1 MPNGAFIGDSLK
13 VSLLT
18 YNRTLEIIFT
28 SNQGSFEFADLPPGN
43 YEVQVEPNGPQIDT
57 VNQSVQVF
65 RGAPSLITI
74 SLKEKASS
82 KKESTN
88 SPSISV
94 GEIGADVPKSAR
106 KEFEL
111 ASKAAQE
118 NNVDTAIIRLR
129 KAISIYPAFVMALND
144 LGAQLLAQ
152 GKLEEAGD
160 ELRRA
165 ISIDGKAFNP
175 NLNLGIV
182 LVQQQRFAEAI
193 EFLNRAV
200 SLDAT
205 SPAARLYAGLAEMGL
220 GNSDSAEK
228 HLTAA
233 YQIGGRSYALALFH
247 LGQLSMNRGD
257 RASAKKWF
265 ELYLHDVPDAVNSD
279 QVRKLI
285 AILR

>member
-1 MPNGAFIGDSLK
+1 MPNGAFIGDNVK

-18 YNRTLEIIFT
+18 YNGTLAIIFT
-28 SNQGSFEFADLPPGN
+28 ANQGLFEFQDLVPGN
-43 YEVQVEPNGPQIDT
+43 YEVQVEPTGLRFDT
-57 VNQSVQVF
+57 VSQSVQVF
-65 RGAPSLITI
+65 KGAPSVITV
-74 SLKEKASS
+74 SLKEKPAA
-82 KKESTN
+82 KN
-88 SPSISV
+88 NAPNGNSISIS
-94 GEIGADVPKSAR
+94 EIGADVPKAAR

-118 NNVDTAIIRLR
+118 NKPDVAIAHLR
-129 KAISIYPAFVMALND
+129 KAISIYPTFVMALND

-182 LVQQQRFAEAI
+182 LVQQHRFAEAI

-265 ELYLHDVPDAVNSD
+265 ELYLHDVPNAVNAD

-285 AILR
+285 AILL